1 MKNRDRIHLYHSE
14 DDMDKSSLGAY
25 EQKLKMLLYELE
37 KVYTYGDAE
46 SMCTDGIILNRYRKE
61 ILQLKSKLNLLG
73 SKLVCEIP
81 EIMPEEYMAQADTIR
96 TQALKALEEYQGSSD
111 YRYLMAKL
119 FCMSKKQR
127 EQTGVMEIY
136 GKVHSLLNAVSEDN
150 LVVMRELGVPG
161 MLRDQIQESVK
172 KVRSI
177 PLRTT
182 EIPKK
187 QAVKTDEDWQ
197 IQGQL
202 NIYDLE
208 LA

>member
-25 EQKLKMLLYELE
+25 EQKLKMLLYEWE

-96 TQALKALEEYQGSSD
+96 TQALKALKEYQGSSD

-136 GKVHSLLNAVSEDN
+136 GKVHSLLNAVS
-150 LVVMRELGVPG
+150 
-161 MLRDQIQESVK
+161 
-172 KVRSI
+172 
-177 PLRTT
+177 
-182 EIPKK
+182 
-187 QAVKTDEDWQ
+187 
-197 IQGQL
+197 
-202 NIYDLE
+202 
-208 LA
+208 

>member
-25 EQKLKMLLYELE
+25 EQKLKMLLYEWV

-111 YRYLMAKL
+111 YRYLMAKQIGRAS
-119 FCMSKKQR
+119 CR
-127 EQTGVMEIY
+127 ERV
-136 GKVHSLLNAVSEDN
+136 
-150 LVVMRELGVPG
+150 
-161 MLRDQIQESVK
+161 
-172 KVRSI
+172 
-177 PLRTT
+177 
-182 EIPKK
+182 
-187 QAVKTDEDWQ
+187 
-197 IQGQL
+197 
-202 NIYDLE
+202 
-208 LA
+208 

>member
-25 EQKLKMLLYELE
+25 EQKLKMLLYEWE

-81 EIMPEEYMAQADTIR
+81 EEYMAQALT
-96 TQALKALEEYQGSSD
+96 ALEEYQGSSD

>member
-1 MKNRDRIHLYHSE
+1 
-14 DDMDKSSLGAY
+14 
-25 EQKLKMLLYELE
+25 
-37 KVYTYGDAE
+37 
-46 SMCTDGIILNRYRKE
+46 
-61 ILQLKSKLNLLG
+61 
-73 SKLVCEIP
+73 
-81 EIMPEEYMAQADTIR
+81 MAQAEKIR
-96 TQALKALEEYQGSSD
+96 TQALKALEEYQASSD

-119 FCMSKKQR
+119 FCMSKRQR

-161 MLRDQIQESVK
+161 MLRDQIHESVK

-177 PLRTT
+177 PFRTT